1 MTPIQTW
8 HWRFCVLHDHA
19 LVVHEGKDAPGPSQI
34 VRSAIAL
41 KDVLSVGPE
50 FKENNGRPFCFSL
63 LTEART
69 WVFCTMNEADCMQ
82 WISHIQ
88 ASQHDAITSDRSSQ
102 PVVANQS

>member
-19 LVVHEGKDAPGPSQI
+19 LVVHEGKDAPGPSAI

-50 FKENNGRPFCFSL
+50 FKENNGRQFCFSL

-102 PVVANQS
+102 PAGADQS